1 VKKWMM
7 FFVIG
12 TLPAMAQTAPLPQ
25 TSPATFPATAA
36 TTLPTKPPT
45 TLPATMAATMAA
57 TTAPSTGP
65 TTSSSPT
72 TTAAV
77 DRLQAFRDRFQRPQ
91 QPPRTVGAAKPLPR
105 DFNLL
110 VSRSVFVHGPQRI
123 FEGPEVPPTT
133 QPGNSSFQPSRP
145 ERTLLF
151 NGSTRTEGEWVAFI
165 EDTVASRVLKLK
177 VGEPIARGKV
187 TAITLSSLNYDAN
200 GKSTLVAIGQNLDG
214 ESAAPSSTQPSL
226 AGAPSTGPGGSQGGP
241 GASPG
246 LSGPANDM
254 LERLRQ
260 KRLKELGGK

>member
-1 VKKWMM
+1 MKKWTMILLLAAIPA
-7 FFVIG
+7 VAQ
-12 TLPAMAQTAPLPQ
+12 TLPPTN
-25 TSPATFPATAA
+25 PATGPATMA
-36 TTLPTKPPT
+36 TSAPA
-45 TLPATMAATMAA
+45 TLPATSPATMAA

-72 TTAAV
+72 TTAVA
-77 DRLQAFRDRFQRPQ
+77 DRLQAIRDRLQKPQ

-123 FEGPEVPPTT
+123 FEGPEVPPAT
-133 QPGNSSFQPSRP
+133 QSGNTSLQPSRP
-145 ERTLLF
+145 EKTLLF

-177 VGEPIARGKV
+177 VGEPIARGKI